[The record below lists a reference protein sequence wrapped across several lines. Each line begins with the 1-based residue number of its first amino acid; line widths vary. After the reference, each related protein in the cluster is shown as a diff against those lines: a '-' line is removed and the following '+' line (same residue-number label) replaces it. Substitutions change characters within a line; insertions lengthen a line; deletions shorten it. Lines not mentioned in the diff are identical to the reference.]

1 MNTDTRDAAV
11 DPTDAKLA
19 AIAEARAHLAAF
31 RDAAA
36 RAGFTD
42 VPYTN
47 LDTRLPEH
55 AAKFDAMLA
64 DFAANTTAQRPRI
77 ALGDEVT
84 VLVGQRDPT
93 RKTARLTGVGPKNI
107 RVDGY
112 TFTRASGT
120 PPGEGSAAWYRLDKN
135 DLARI
140 NRDLPARKGA

>member
-1 MNTDTRDAAV
+1 MNNTDAPAI

-31 RDAAA
+31 LDAAA
-36 RAGFTD
+36 RAGFTA

-47 LDTRLPEH
+47 LGTNHLPEH
-55 AAKFDAMLA
+55 AAQFDAMLA
-64 DFAANTTAQRPRI
+64 TLAADTIAQRPRV

-84 VLVGQRDPT
+84 VLVGQRDPS
-93 RKTARLTGVGPKNI
+93 RKRVRLTGVGPKNI
-107 RVDGY
+107 RVDGH
-112 TFTRASGT
+112 TFTRAHGT